1 VSDSAQRQPEQAPGA
16 STHELLAV
24 RHRLD
29 RVIAQL
35 NRLNRISNALLCSS
49 GMDCGLETFA
59 EAIPEV
65 LEMAVGAVWEFEA
78 GAVVAMAVHG
88 LQPSEALLRCI
99 GVDLLK
105 LVQLRGL
112 TRAEPLESGVQANL
126 ASLHLADLI
135 LCPSLDVEGDVIG
148 IALAANTTS
157 ASWSASV
164 RDEQLEVLT
173 QIAERFAVHL
183 CNSRAQKQV
192 ARKLQRLQESE
203 QRLQQILSAT
213 NDGWWDWDLTTDR
226 CLLSSRWVEM
236 LGGHA
241 VGPIEQQGFWLDRVH
256 PSQREG
262 FSHCLRR
269 TLAGEADTTLVQE
282 IELVRN
288 DGTALPV
295 LVRGSTSHD
304 SKGEAV
310 RFSGTILDLTERR
323 KHEAHVRHLAFYDD
337 LTDLPNRRRLLDLL
351 PQAIAAC
358 RGSGQ
363 QLALLMIDLDGFKKV
378 NDTHGH
384 AAGDQSLRIVG
395 QRLRQGVRQYD
406 LVARL
411 GGDEF
416 VVLMYPIHGN
426 LQTARAAAERV
437 AKGIVN
443 RLSRPY
449 QLDAGTSHHSASVGV
464 ALLLDQNRSADE
476 LMRHADL
483 ALYEAKSRGKA
494 KVRSF
499 QPRMELVSTKRA
511 LIEGQ
516 LRTALEERE
525 LTLHFQAIVNE
536 QGRICGAEALA
547 RWNRSGHPLMTPDQF
562 IPVAEES
569 GLIHQLGDW
578 SLQQIGDVLRSWN
591 GSLNNDFRISLN
603 LSASQFLQPNFVE
616 RTLAQLEKNRIDGR
630 RLRLEITEATV
641 LDDLHQAAEHMNR
654 LIDHGIE
661 FSLDDFGTGYTS
673 ISYLRALPLAEV
685 KIDKSYVHGFLHN
698 RIDAAILRAVMSLSE
713 SLGFRLVAEGIENEV
728 QWQRLSKDG
737 CRRFQG
743 FLFSTPA
750 EPGQHPELLLRSRW
764 RQPLPSL
771 SSPA

>member
-1 VSDSAQRQPEQAPGA
+1 SKPSSGEAAN
-16 STHELLAV
+16 ELLAV
-24 RHRLD
+24 RNRLD
-29 RVIAQL
+29 QVITQL
-35 NRLNRISNALLCSS
+35 NRLNRISHALLSSS
-49 GMDCGLETFA
+49 GLDCRLETFA

-65 LEMAVGAVWEFEA
+65 LEMAVGAVWELEA
-78 GAVVAMAVHG
+78 EAVTAMAVHG
-88 LQPSEALLRCI
+88 LQPGEGLLRSI
-99 GVDLLK
+99 GMELLG
-105 LVQLRGL
+105 LVRTRGL
-112 TRAEPLESGVQANL
+112 SRAQLLEPAASASL
-126 ASLHLADLI
+126 ASLNLSDAI
-135 LCPSLDVEGDVIG
+135 LCPCLDGEGQVIG
-148 IALAANTTS
+148 LTLAANTTPS
-157 ASWSASV
+157 SCPDV
-164 RDEQLEVLT
+164 LRNQQLDVLS
-173 QIAERFAVHL
+173 QIAERFALHL
-183 CNSRAQKQV
+183 CDRRNQKQV
-192 ARKLQRLQESE
+192 ASQVQKLQESE

-213 NDGWWDWDLTTDR
+213 NDGWWDWDLRTDR

-241 VGPIEQQGFWLDRVH
+241 DGPIEQQGFWLDRVH
-256 PSQREG
+256 PSQREE

-269 TLAGEADTTLVQE
+269 ILAGEADHTLVQE
-282 IELVRN
+282 VELVRN

-295 LVRGSTSHD
+295 LVRGSTSTGND
-304 SKGEAV
+304 GATV

-351 PQAIAAC
+351 PQAITAC

-384 AAGDQSLRIVG
+384 AAGDQILRIVG

-449 QLDAGTSHHSASVGV
+449 QLDGGMSHHSASVGV
-464 ALLLDQNRSADE
+464 ALLADQNRTADE
-476 LMRHADL
+476 LMHHADL
-483 ALYEAKSRGKA
+483 ALYEAKSRGRA
-494 KVRSF
+494 KVRLF
-499 QPRMELVSTKRA
+499 QPGMELVSTRRA
-511 LIEGQ
+511 LLEGQ
-516 LRTALEERE
+516 LRTAMDDGE
-525 LTLHFQAIVNE
+525 LALHFQAIVNE
-536 QGRICGAEALA
+536 QGRICGAEALT
-547 RWNRSGHPLMTPDQF
+547 RWNRSGHPVMSPDQF

-578 SLQQIGDVLRSWN
+578 SLQQIGDVLQRWTDR
-591 GSLNNDFRISLN
+591 LDDAFRISMN

-616 RTLAQLEKNRIDGR
+616 RMLSQLRSNRIDGR

-654 LIDHGIE
+654 LIEHGIE

-698 RIDAAILRAVMSLSE
+698 RIDAAILRALMSLSDA
-713 SLGFRLVAEGIENEV
+713 LGFRLVAEGIENEM

-750 EPGQHPELLLRSRW
+750 EAGQDPELLLRSRW
-764 RQPLPSL
+764 RQPVPSL